1 MRKFHPSNVRR
12 RMPRKNNDQ
21 VSLYCEETNAETN
34 AGLVMRIYR
43 IVPQMHS
50 AVLSTLYMCKKT
62 AIEILL
68 RKHESCLP
76 NAWKTFTRR
85 CGDFQ
90 TNLWTYS
97 LWLSTSY
104 IINVCPCI
112 CFCKDNHS
120 WRQELSS
127 PEVNDETRSE
137 KKGNLVSEKV
147 NNRNILLL
155 FRQKWLSL

>member
-1 MRKFHPSNVRR
+1 
-12 RMPRKNNDQ
+12 MPRKNNDQ

-76 NAWKTFTRR
+76 IAWKTCTHW
-85 CGDFQ
+85 CGDF
-90 TNLWTYS
+90 
-97 LWLSTSY
+97 
-104 IINVCPCI
+104 
-112 CFCKDNHS
+112 
-120 WRQELSS
+120 
-127 PEVNDETRSE
+127 
-137 KKGNLVSEKV
+137 
-147 NNRNILLL
+147 
-155 FRQKWLSL
+155 